1 METIEVTGLRI
12 AFERAGDGP
21 PLVLLHGLPG
31 DSRMWRRQLD
41 DLADEYTVIAWDA
54 PGCGRSSAPSDDFGT
69 GDVGRYLIGFMHVL
83 GLEQPHVLG
92 LSWGAGL
99 ALELYR
105 TAPTIPRTLLL
116 ASAYAGWAGSLPAD
130 VVTQRLNAYLRAAG
144 MAREEA
150 MRGWAPG
157 FFGATAPVE
166 LVDEVVAIVSEFDPR
181 VLSTL
186 ARSFAETDLR
196 AMLRTIDIPT
206 LLLYGDADS
215 RSPLQVAE
223 ALHAAIRGA
232 TLVVLP
238 GAGHLSNVEAA
249 AQFNA
254 EVRKFLRLHDR

>member
-1 METIEVTGLRI
+1 METIEVAALRI
-12 AFERAGDGP
+12 VFEQAGDGP

-31 DSRMWRRQLD
+31 DSRLWRRQLD

-54 PGCGRSSAPSDDFGT
+54 PGCGRSSAPSDDFGIR
-69 GDVGRYLIGFMHVL
+69 DVVSYLIGFLHAL

-144 MAREEA
+144 MAREEE
-150 MRGWAPG
+150 MRAWAPG
-157 FFGATAPVE
+157 FFGATAPEE
-166 LVDEVVAIVSEFDPR
+166 LVDEVVAIVSDFDPR

-196 AMLRTIDIPT
+196 DVLPTIDIPT
-206 LLLYGDADS
+206 LLLYGDADT

-223 ALHAAIRGA
+223 VLHAAIRGS

-238 GAGHLSNVEAA
+238 GVGHVSNVEAA
-249 AQFNA
+249 EQFNA
-254 EVRKFLRLHDR
+254 EVRTFLRSHHR